1 VSQGSNLTDAGPALI
16 ASSRSQRLIGLFP
29 ELLGTGGIQ
38 EAGRQTVRALSTIAR
53 NRGWQLQVFSLNDA
67 QGEHDLLF
75 AGHAVRFQGFGR
87 KKTHFVLSV
96 MRQRQKLR
104 GNHSCLVL
112 AGHPNLAPPASW
124 IKGFSLSVKTVVMTH
139 GIEVWSPLPLL
150 KRLALLHA
158 NLVLAPSQHTEAKL
172 AEVQRIHRKKIRKLA
187 WPVNPNLLRM
197 ADTPARLR
205 LPPAFPQGRVV
216 LTVGRWSA
224 SERYKGLDD
233 LIAATAQLRH
243 TFADLHLV
251 VVGGGDDLPR
261 LRNLAATMGTSDAV
275 DFLDRLPQEELAA
288 CYANADVFALPST
301 GEGFGLV
308 FLEAMAFAQPIVA
321 SACGGTMD
329 VVIDG
334 VNGLLIS
341 PHDNPSLVD
350 SLGRLLRDDSLRAT
364 LGQNGAEM
372 VRRKYQFE
380 AFERELANIL
390 NEVSPLQSSRAD
402 L

>member
-1 VSQGSNLTDAGPALI
+1 MSHRSDLAGAGPPLI
-16 ASSRSQRLIGLFP
+16 ASSRSKRFIGLFP
-29 ELLGTGGIQ
+29 ELIGTGGIQ
-38 EAGRQTVRALSTIAR
+38 EAGRQTVRALSLIAHD
-53 NRGWQLQVFSLNDA
+53 RGWQLQIFSLNDP

-75 AGHAVRFQGFGR
+75 AGQPVRFRGFGR
-87 KKTHFVLSV
+87 KKIRFVLAV
-96 MRQRQKLR
+96 MRQRLR
-104 GNHSCLVL
+104 LHGNHPCFVFV
-112 AGHPNLAPPASW
+112 GHPNLAPVASW
-124 IKGFSLSVKTVVMTH
+124 IKGFSRSVKIVVMTH
-139 GIEVWSPLPLL
+139 GIEVWNPLPLL
-150 KRLALLHA
+150 KRVALAHA
-158 NLVLAPSQHTEAKL
+158 NLILAPSQHTEAKL
-172 AEVQRIHRKKIRKLA
+172 AEVQRIQRKKIRKLA

-197 ADTPARLR
+197 ADTPASLR
-205 LPPAFPQGRVV
+205 LPSAFPRGRII
-216 LTVGRWSA
+216 LTVGRWSS

-233 LIAATAQLRH
+233 LIEATAQLRH

-261 LRNLAATMGTSDAV
+261 LRKLATNAGTSEAV
-275 DFLDRLPQEELAA
+275 DFLERLPQEELAA

-341 PHDNPSLVD
+341 PHDNASLID

-364 LGQNGAEM
+364 LGRNGAEM
-372 VRRKYQFE
+372 VRCKYRFE
-380 AFERELANIL
+380 VFEDELTSIL
-390 NEVSPLQSSRAD
+390 GEVSSLQSSYAD